1 MVIAL
6 RFIGVARVDSRGV
19 GLPVI
24 LVVLERVDALS
35 LEPKAC

>member
-6 RFIGVARVDSRGV
+6 RLVGVARLDSRGV

-24 LVVLERVDALS
+24 IVVLERV
-35 LEPKAC
+35 LETR